1 MIRYLLGKINQQT
14 TENSS
19 ARRTKSGIL
28 AGILG
33 LLSNGLLFASKIA
46 IGLLSGSVSIM
57 ADAINSLSDT
67 ASSILTLV
75 GFRIAAKPAD
85 REHPYGHE
93 RFEYISG
100 LFVSMIVIYVGLQF
114 LDTSFQKILQPEN
127 IALSPIVFVIL
138 VLSIGIKIWQGAM
151 YKTIGHSIQ
160 SKTLG
165 ATAQDSLNDVYTT
178 VAVLASALVEWGTGW
193 RIDGYVGFAL
203 ALYIL
208 YSGIQMIKGFVDDLL
223 GSRPTAE
230 EIEAM
235 KQQLS
240 GNHSILGYH
249 DLLIHS
255 YGPSKRFASVHIE
268 VDESWDLNDAHEI
281 IDEIEKEFKKTL
293 GVDLVCHLDPVALH
307 DRNYTRLSLILKEI
321 LAKLDEN
328 IRMHDFRI
336 ETEDNQKI
344 LQFDLAIPAK
354 PNYSDKELTQ
364 LIQSNLKQ
372 QIGEYQLDITFD
384 HNYLL

>member
-1 MIRYLLGKINQQT
+1 MVHYLLQKFTQQST
-14 TENSS
+14 LSS
-19 ARRTKSGIL
+19 SKKRTKAGIL

-33 LLSNGLLFASKIA
+33 LISNGLLFTSKIT
-46 IGLLSGSVSIM
+46 IGLVSGSVSIM

-75 GFRIAAKPAD
+75 GFHISAKPAD

-100 LFVSMIVIYVGLQF
+100 LFVSIIVIYVGFQF
-114 LDTSFQKILQPEN
+114 LDTSFQKILHPES
-127 IALSPIVFVIL
+127 ITLSPIVFIVL
-138 VLSIGIKIWQGAM
+138 VLSIVIKIWQGSM
-151 YKTIGHSIQ
+151 YKTIGQSIQ
-160 SKTLG
+160 SNTLK

-178 VAVLASALVEWGTGW
+178 IAVLASALIEWVTGW
-193 RIDGYVGFAL
+193 RIDGYVGFL
-203 ALYIL
+203 IALYIL
-208 YSGIQMIKGFVDDLL
+208 YSGFLMVKGFVDDLL
-223 GSRPTAE
+223 GSRPTIE

-235 KQQLS
+235 KQHLS
-240 GNHSILGYH
+240 SNHSILGYH

-255 YGPSKRFASVHIE
+255 YGPNKRFASVHIE
-268 VDESWDLNDAHEI
+268 VDESWDLNEAHAI
-281 IDEIEKEFKKTL
+281 IDTIEKEFKTTL

-321 LAKLDEN
+321 LGKLDDG

-336 ETEDNQKI
+336 ETQEGKKI
-344 LQFDLAIPAK
+344 LQFDLAIPTK
-354 PNYSDKELTQ
+354 PTYSDEELTQ
-364 LIQSNLKQ
+364 LIQSNLSQ
-372 QIGEYQLDITFD
+372 QAGEYTLDITFD

>member
-1 MIRYLLGKINQQT
+1 MIQYLLQKIQK
-14 TENSS
+14 NSPTNS
-19 ARRTKSGIL
+19 TAGRTKAGVL

-33 LLSNGLLFASKIA
+33 LLSNSILFGSKLT
-46 IGLLSGSVSIM
+46 IGFLSGSVSIM

-67 ASSILTLV
+67 ASSVLTLV
-75 GFRIAAKPAD
+75 GFHISAKPAD

-100 LFVSMIVIYVGLQF
+100 LFVSIIVTYVGFQF
-114 LDTSFQKILQPEN
+114 LDSSFQKILHPQN
-127 IALSPIVFVIL
+127 LSLSPIIFIVLI
-138 VLSIGIKIWQGAM
+138 LSIAIKIWQGAM
-151 YKTIGHSIQ
+151 YRTIGKSIHSN
-160 SKTLG
+160 TLN

-178 VAVLASALVEWGTGW
+178 MAVLISAGVEWGTGW
-193 RIDGYVGFAL
+193 RIDGYVGFIIAV
-203 ALYIL
+203 YIL

-230 EIEAM
+230 EIEKM
-235 KQQLS
+235 KQRLS
-240 GNHSILGYH
+240 SNTSILGYH

-268 VDESWDLNDAHEI
+268 VDESWDLNYAHTI
-281 IDEIEKEFKKTL
+281 IDTIEKEFKETL

-321 LAKLDEN
+321 LAKIDGNL
-328 IRMHDFRI
+328 RMHDFRI
-336 ETEDNQKI
+336 EHATEPKI
-344 LQFDLAIPAK
+344 LQFDLAVPAK
-354 PNYSDKELTQ
+354 PRYSDEELKQ
-364 LIQSNLKQ
+364 LIQSNLQ
-372 QIGEYQLDITFD
+372 QQVGKYTLDITFD